1 MSVSTSLA
9 SYRDCQSLYEKAA
22 KDLEGIR
29 AKLGTYDS
37 CVHMRTRMH
46 YFRKLDRDANAAT
59 YPAGHHMH
67 GVSPYDD
74 YVIQIAKDEDGE
86 FWLYVTARS
95 AKILTVE
102 SLHTGE
108 EIEGYAT
115 EVFAIAAP
123 SDNGL
128 S

>member
-1 MSVSTSLA
+1 MSVPTSLA

-22 KDLEGIR
+22 KDPAGIR

-59 YPAGHHMH
+59 YPVGHHMH

-74 YVIQIAKDEDGE
+74 FVIQINRDEDDE

-95 AKILTVE
+95 AKILTIE

-108 EIEGYAT
+108 EIEAEAI

-123 SDNGL
+123 TNNGL